1 MLYELL
7 IVSVPLTRFC
17 DKRDIEGP
25 TSAYSRIGKFA
36 QHTTVRIGDASAER
50 RYTSSYADIGTFFP
64 FCNKPPQRDI
74 HRELDDIC

>member
-50 RYTSSYADIGTFFP
+50 RYNEQLRGHRHLRPVLQQTSPT
-64 FCNKPPQRDI
+64 
-74 HRELDDIC
+74 